1 MKTLWKMEHLLFWS
15 KSSIFHNIFKYII
28 FQRRQKALLW
38 SKGLNLQVESDK
50 PNILSM
56 ALYEKCGSVGRVLD
70 LGPDVVSV
78 DGPTAV
84 KLLDFFYS
92 GIHLYKS

>member
-1 MKTLWKMEHLLFWS
+1 
-15 KSSIFHNIFKYII
+15 
-28 FQRRQKALLW
+28 
-38 SKGLNLQVESDK
+38 
-50 PNILSM
+50 M

-92 GIHLYKS
+92 GIHLYQLLSPYLCFISFLYLHLYLLGDDTSIS